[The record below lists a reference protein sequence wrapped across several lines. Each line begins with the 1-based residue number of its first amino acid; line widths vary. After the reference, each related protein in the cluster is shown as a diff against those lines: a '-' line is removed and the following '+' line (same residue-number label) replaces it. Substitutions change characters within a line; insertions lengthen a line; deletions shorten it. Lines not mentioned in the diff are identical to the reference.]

1 MGGNRQSAIGK
12 TYPRWREQRQSTN
25 GNRQNVSPAG
35 GGGGGKQQTAIGETY
50 PPLAGVAAM
59 GNGQPAKRIPRW
71 RGWRAP
77 GVDLRAFA

>member
-1 MGGNRQSAIGK
+1 MGGNRQSAKRI
-12 TYPRWREQRQSTN
+12 PRWRGQRQATN
-25 GNRQNVSPAG
+25 GNWQNVSPAG

-71 RGWRAP
+71 RGWRVAP